1 MRERAVVHVVD
12 DDPSFLRSMER
23 RLVLYGY
30 EVATHASVEAF
41 LRRPSP
47 EAPGCVLTDLQMPQ
61 ASGFELQESLA
72 RSANPLPVVFISS
85 KGDVRTT
92 VKAMRGGA
100 EDFLTKRS
108 TKVELIA
115 AIERA
120 LARDRTERARRTRR
134 NQARRLLETL
144 CDRERQVLDGVVK
157 GMLNKEIADAIG
169 LAERT
174 VKHYRTSLTQ
184 KLEVGSPVDLARLVN
199 EAEG

>member
-1 MRERAVVHVVD
+1 LKEGAVVHVVD
-12 DDPSFLRSMER
+12 DDLSFLRSMQR

-30 EVATHASVEAF
+30 EVATHASVEEF

-61 ASGFELQESLA
+61 ASGFDLQQALA
-72 RSANPLPVVFISS
+72 RSANSLPVVFISS

-108 TKVELIA
+108 TKAELIS
-115 AIERA
+115 AIDRAMERG
-120 LARDRTERARRTRR
+120 RVERTRRARR
-134 NQARRLLETL
+134 NEARQLLESL
-144 CDRERQVLDGVVK
+144 SERESQVLDGVLR
-157 GMLNKEIADAIG
+157 GRLNKEIADTLG

-174 VKHYRTSLTQ
+174 VKHHRTAFTH
-184 KLEVGSPVDLARLVN
+184 KLGFASPIDLARLVA

>member
-1 MRERAVVHVVD
+1 MSERALVHVVD

-23 RLVLYGY
+23 RLLLYGY
-30 EVATHASVEAF
+30 EVATHSSVEEF
-41 LRRPSP
+41 LQRPSP
-47 EAPGCVLTDLQMPQ
+47 EVLGCVLTDLQMPH
-61 ASGFELQESLA
+61 ASGFDLQQALA

-108 TKVELIA
+108 TKTELIA
-115 AIERA
+115 AIDRA
-120 LARDRTERARRTRR
+120 LKRDKVDRAHRMRRSEACHRLKTLGERE
-134 NQARRLLETL
+134 Q
-144 CDRERQVLDGVVK
+144 QVLAGLIK
-157 GMLNKEIADAIG
+157 GMPNKEIADAIG

-174 VKHYRTSLTQ
+174 VKHYRTSLSQ
-184 KLEVGSPVDLARLVN
+184 KLGVGSPVDLARLVN